1 MPEEMPKALVPL
13 VIPAHKA
20 TKGFRALSETP
31 ARLVLKGQL
40 AQLVKQV

>member
-1 MPEEMPKALVPL
+1 MPEEMPKVRVLLVP
-13 VIPAHKA
+13 KA
-20 TKGFRALSETP
+20 QLAPKVFRALSETP